1 MLCLSADD
9 ILKAASCQEV
19 VMAVEKALIMYEK
32 KEFYM
37 PQRVHLDYQGNT
49 LLLMPCFTRESMATK
64 LLSVFPGN
72 REKKKMV
79 MNGIVVLNDAETG
92 EPIAM
97 LNGAKLTAVRT
108 GAVGSVG
115 VRYITD
121 PGIITAGIVGLG
133 VQGFHQA
140 IFACAVRKIQK
151 IILYDINP
159 ESKDEFIEQFHFY
172 YPRVEVCMAERIEDM
187 LSQTDLIISATPS
200 KVPVIPDDE
209 KMILGKKFIG
219 IGSFKPDMREFPEA
233 LFRKLEYLF
242 VDTDHALTETGDL
255 IDPLNHRWIAEDQ
268 IISAGKLVLG
278 EVKVDQDQTC
288 LFKSVGM
295 ALFDLVVSD
304 YIFQKAREEGI
315 GKEVDV

>member
-19 VMAVEKALIMYEK
+19 VMIVEKALMMYEK

-37 PQRVHLDYQGNT
+37 PQRIHLDYQGNT
-49 LLLMPCFTRESMATK
+49 LLLMPCFTQESMATK

-72 REKKKMV
+72 REKNKPV
-79 MNGIVVLNDAETG
+79 MSGIVVLNDAETG

-115 VRYITD
+115 VRYVTD
-121 PGIITAGIVGLG
+121 PDITTVGIVGLG

-151 IILYDINP
+151 IVIYDINP
-159 ESKDEFIEQFHFY
+159 EIQKGFIEQFRFF
-172 YPRVEVCMAERIEDM
+172 YPRIEVCPVERVEDI
-187 LSQTDLIISATPS
+187 LKQTDLIITATPS
-200 KVPVIPDDE
+200 ESPVIPDDE

-219 IGSFKPDMREFPEA
+219 IGSFRPRMREYPES
-233 LFRKLEYLF
+233 LFRNLDCLF
-242 VDTDHALTETGDL
+242 IDTDHALSETGDL
-255 IDPLNHRWIAEDQ
+255 IDPLRSGWIAENQ
-268 IISAGKLVLG
+268 IISAGKLLLG
-278 EVKVDQDQTC
+278 EVVVDRMKTC

-295 ALFDLVVSD
+295 ALFDLVVAD
-304 YIFQKAREEGI
+304 YICQKAREEGI
-315 GKEVDV
+315 GTEVNV